1 MHSDLENLI
10 KILRKKKYTIAF
22 AESITSGMAGNIFAK
37 QFDIGD
43 ILLGSLVCYHE
54 KAKQMV
60 LGVKK
65 ETLKKYTAESAET
78 TAEMVKGLKNLLKAD
93 VSVAITGLAT
103 PGGSET
109 PEKPVG
115 TVFIAVMFKNK
126 IHKYR
131 SQFFGDRDEVVVQAV
146 YMMFNKALMILKK

>member
-1 MHSDLENLI
+1 MHPDLENLI

-43 ILLGSLVCYHE
+43 ILLGSMVCYHE
-54 KAKQMV
+54 DAKQMV

-65 ETLKKYTAESAET
+65 ETLKKHTAESAET
-78 TAEMVKGLKNLLKAD
+78 TTEMVKGLKNLLKAD
-93 VSVAITGLAT
+93 ISVAITGLAT

-109 PEKPVG
+109 QQKPVG

-126 IHKYR
+126 VHKFR